1 MLGHLLTDEVLGER
15 IAGRRC
21 HSNQFSIDHLGMERA
36 RIRAIEWA
44 SRSEKHDASL
54 TASLRTRRPKRDK
67 VHTMKIGVFVGAG
80 TTGLMGI
87 VEAAKLAEE
96 QGFASFWT
104 PQVFDGD
111 ALTAL
116 ALAGQATTT
125 IELGTSVL
133 PTYTKHPMAMAE
145 QAMTTNV
152 AAGGRLCLGLGL
164 SHQMVIEG
172 MYGYSFDKPAIH
184 MREYLTIVQ
193 SINSTGSSAFHGDV
207 FKAYGGFGVVGH
219 KPFGVAIAALAPIML
234 KLAGT
239 LADGTITWCTGPA
252 TLRDHIVPTINA
264 AGESVGKKPRV
275 IAALPVCV
283 TTDKAGAYERA
294 AKLFEIYGQLP
305 SYRAMLDRE
314 GAGIAADIAIT
325 GTMSEV
331 QDRVMALKEI
341 GVTDFG
347 AVEFGGTPEETHDT
361 REAMRGLLA

>member
-1 MLGHLLTDEVLGER
+1 
-15 IAGRRC
+15 
-21 HSNQFSIDHLGMERA
+21 
-36 RIRAIEWA
+36 
-44 SRSEKHDASL
+44 
-54 TASLRTRRPKRDK
+54 
-67 VHTMKIGVFVGAG
+67 MKIGVFVGAG
-80 TTGLMGI
+80 PTGLLGI

-116 ALAGQATTT
+116 ALAGQATST

-133 PTYTKHPMAMAE
+133 PTFPKHPMAMAE

-184 MREYLTIVQ
+184 MREYLTILQ
-193 SINSTGSSAFHGDV
+193 SINATKSSGFQGSVLKG
-207 FKAYGGFGVVGH
+207 YGTFNVAGHTEFPVV
-219 KPFGVAIAALAPIML
+219 IAALAPIML
-234 KLAGT
+234 KLAAT
-239 LADGTITWCTGPA
+239 MADGTLTWCTGPA
-252 TLRDHIVPTINA
+252 TLRDHIVPSITA
-264 AGESVGKKPRV
+264 AGDAVGKKPRV

-283 TTDKAGAYERA
+283 TIDKPAAYERA
-294 AKLFEIYGQLP
+294 AELFAIYGQLP

-325 GTMSEV
+325 GTVAEV
-331 QDRVMALKEI
+331 QDRIMALRDI

-347 AVEFGGTPEETHDT
+347 GVEFGGTPDEIHDT
-361 REAMRGLLA
+361 REALRALL